1 MSIRDHEV
9 ENVSRTSSQC
19 YADMLGDCSG
29 GVSREHYI
37 SRSVLEVVGKK
48 VQVSGLPWQKPNEI
62 MTVGTSA
69 LTAKILCM
77 HHNSLL
83 SRLDTS
89 AKEFVVGLK
98 TSYESAMKGNMANG
112 TYEIQ
117 GDLLEKWLLKV
128 LVGIFS
134 LSTRYQVPRDW
145 IEMLFERKP
154 WPAGEGMHIFGA
166 TGAATWN
173 FQLLRIILVHK
184 TGDPRSILGAKFGLG
199 GMPFLLSFGKPR
211 FYEAGIE
218 SLFRPGII
226 QVSQGSSVREI
237 QLLWPDQEKH
247 GVLTLAIEKPND
259 GASASGTARSMVDV

>member
-1 MSIRDHEV
+1 VSIRDHEV

-259 GASASGTARSMVDV
+259 GASGTARSMVDV